1 VPVAQIVIDMAR
13 PTNQGLITEAG
24 LFITTESG
32 NYLVTE
38 SFVETQTGGRAK
50 PKEIKKDSSE
60 LWEIGAS
67 IYSINDKA
75 LKETVKVKKYITK
88 EDDINVIIGEDV
100 FLRKSKVI
108 NENVIVKLLSNRIK
122 E

>member
-1 VPVAQIVIDMAR
+1 MAD
-13 PTNQGLITEAG
+13 PSNQGILSEAG

-38 SFVETQTGGRAK
+38 AFSEATPSGRAK

-100 FLRKSKVI
+100 SLRKSKVI

>member
-1 VPVAQIVIDMAR
+1 MAD
-13 PTNQGLITEAG
+13 PSNQGLLSEAG
-24 LFITTESG
+24 SFIITESG
-32 NYLVTE
+32 SYLVTE
-38 SFVETQTGGRAK
+38 AFEEATPTGGRAK

-75 LKETVKVKKYITK
+75 LKEVVKVRKYITI
-88 EDDINVIIGEDV
+88 ENDIKVVIGEDV
-100 FLRKSKVI
+100 SLRKSKII

>member
-1 VPVAQIVIDMAR
+1 MAA

-24 LFITTESG
+24 LFIITESG
-32 NYLVTE
+32 DYLVTE
-38 SFVETQTGGRAK
+38 AFITGGGGAR

-67 IYSINDKA
+67 IYSINDNA
-75 LKETVKVKKYITK
+75 LKERVNIKKYIM
-88 EDDINVIIGEDV
+88 EENDIKVSISDNNVY
-100 FLRKSKVI
+100 LRKPNIIS
-108 NENVIVKLLSNRIK
+108 ENVIVKLLSTRIK

>member
-1 VPVAQIVIDMAR
+1 MAA

-24 LFITTESG
+24 LFIITESG
-32 NYLVTE
+32 DYLVTE
-38 SFVETQTGGRAK
+38 SFVETQGGGRAR

-67 IYSINDKA
+67 IYSINDNA
-75 LKETVKVKKYITK
+75 FKERVNIKKYIM
-88 EDDINVIIGEDV
+88 EENDIKISISDNNVY
-100 FLRKSKVI
+100 LRKQNII
-108 NENVIVKLLSNRIK
+108 NENIIVKLLSTRIK

>member
-1 VPVAQIVIDMAR
+1 MAA

-24 LFITTESG
+24 LFIVTESG
-32 NYLVTE
+32 DYLVTE
-38 SFVETQTGGRAK
+38 SFVETQGGGRAT

-67 IYSINDKA
+67 IYSINDNA
-75 LKETVKVKKYITK
+75 LKERVNIKKYII
-88 EDDINVIIGEDV
+88 EENDIKVSISDNNVY
-100 FLRKSKVI
+100 LRKPKII
-108 NENVIVKLLSNRIK
+108 NENIIVKLLSTRIK

>member
-1 VPVAQIVIDMAR
+1 MAA

-24 LFITTESG
+24 LFIVTESG
-32 NYLVTE
+32 DYLVTE
-38 SFVETQTGGRAK
+38 SFVETQGGGRAT

-67 IYSINDKA
+67 IYSINDNA
-75 LKETVKVKKYITK
+75 LKERVNIKKYIM
-88 EDDINVIIGEDV
+88 EENDIKVSIGENV
-100 FLRKSKVI
+100 FLRKRNII
-108 NENVIVKLLSNRIK
+108 NENVIVKLLSTRIK

>member
-1 VPVAQIVIDMAR
+1 MAA
-13 PTNQGLITEAG
+13 PSNQGLLSEAG
-24 LFITTESG
+24 LFIITESG

-38 SFVETQTGGRAK
+38 AFVEATPTGGRAK
-50 PKEIKKDSSE
+50 PKEIEKDSSE

-67 IYSINDKA
+67 NYSINDKA
-75 LKETVKVKKYITK
+75 LKEVITVRKYIT
-88 EDDINVIIGEDV
+88 EENDIKVIIGEDV
-100 FLRKSKVI
+100 SLRKSKVI

>member
-1 VPVAQIVIDMAR
+1 MAA

-24 LFITTESG
+24 LFIVTESG
-32 NYLVTE
+32 DYLVTE
-38 SFVETQTGGRAK
+38 SFVETQGGGRAT

-75 LKETVKVKKYITK
+75 LKEVVKVRKYITI
-88 EDDINVIIGEDV
+88 ENDIKVVIGEDV
-100 FLRKSKVI
+100 SLRKSKII

>member
-1 VPVAQIVIDMAR
+1 MAA

-24 LFITTESG
+24 LFIITESG
-32 NYLVTE
+32 DYLVTE
-38 SFVETQTGGRAK
+38 AFTEIQGGGRAK

-75 LKETVKVKKYITK
+75 LREVVKVKKYIT
-88 EDDINVIIGEDV
+88 EENDIKVIIGENIY
-100 FLRKSKVI
+100 LKSPDI
-108 NENVIVKLLSNRIK
+108 ITENVTAKLVSNRIR